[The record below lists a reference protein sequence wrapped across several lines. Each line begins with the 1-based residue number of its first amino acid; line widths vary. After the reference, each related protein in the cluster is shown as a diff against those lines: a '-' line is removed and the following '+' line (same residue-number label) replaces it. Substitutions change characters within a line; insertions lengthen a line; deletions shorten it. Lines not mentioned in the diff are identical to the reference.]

1 MDLEDIRRKRVK
13 LFEGPRNIMEQAS
26 TSSATKQPDID
37 EDEKFARELQ
47 AAFERGEDLPS
58 LASNAVN
65 APPSTSAPSISG
77 DKKFAQQ
84 LQTMFENGDDG
95 LIPDNNNP
103 TATPDVDASNVED
116 DEKLARELQAEF
128 DNDNYFDYSPSP
140 SPPSPPQTARRK
152 LKRSPAAVTTTT
164 PIMATEPDESSDA
177 IAVRDLA
184 NTITLVR
191 CSTCRFVPKL
201 QQETVIELFDKI
213 YHDTNGVSVNF
224 LMDCAKCHDKV
235 CFGCGTAVTVAGI
248 SYGNTAANGTHLTW
262 HCDRGRMALIW

>member
-13 LFEGPRNIMEQAS
+13 LFEGPRNITEQAS
-26 TSSATKQPDID
+26 TSSTTKQPDMD

-58 LASNAVN
+58 LANDAIT
-65 APPSTSAPSISG
+65 APPSTSAPNITG
-77 DKKFAQQ
+77 DEKFAHQ
-84 LQTMFENGDDG
+84 LQTMFESGEDV
-95 LIPDNNNP
+95 LTFDNNAS
-103 TATPDVDASNVED
+103 TAIPAVDASNVED

-128 DNDNYFDYSPSP
+128 DNDNYFDYTPSP
-140 SPPSPPQTARRK
+140 SPPSPQQPPRRK
-152 LKRSPAAVTTTT
+152 SKTSPAATTTT

-177 IAVRDLA
+177 VAVRDLA
-184 NTITLVR
+184 NTIVLVR

-201 QQETVIELFDKI
+201 QQETVIELFNKI

-224 LMDCAKCHDKV
+224 LMDCAKCHDMV

-248 SYGNTAANGTHLTW
+248 SYGNTAANGTHMTW